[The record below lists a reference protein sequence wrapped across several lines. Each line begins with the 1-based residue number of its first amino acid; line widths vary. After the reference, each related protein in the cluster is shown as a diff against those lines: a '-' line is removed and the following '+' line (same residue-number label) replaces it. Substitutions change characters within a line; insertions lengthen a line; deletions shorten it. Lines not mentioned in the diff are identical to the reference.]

1 MALRAT
7 KKHTLFTRGCH
18 PLTARRFLD
27 LLEEL
32 CTEPQRDTPTP
43 ASSVG
48 GDTSWGLKDDSFFS
62 PQIIPVTGPREGGTK
77 VTIRG
82 ENLGLEFRDIASHV
96 KVAGVECSPLVDGYI
111 PAEQ

>member
-1 MALRAT
+1 MGALVDVGPTQGIAQRWG
-7 KKHTLFTRGCH
+7 R
-18 PLTARRFLD
+18 ARRLSLPHQQVGD
-27 LLEEL
+27 GSMLVPVQV
-32 CTEPQRDTPTP
+32 T
-43 ASSVG
+43 ASS
-48 GDTSWGLKDDSFFS
+48 L
-62 PQIIPVTGPREGGTK
+62 QIIPVTGPREGGTK

>member
-1 MALRAT
+1 MGALVDVGPTQGIAQRWG
-7 KKHTLFTRGCH
+7 R
-18 PLTARRFLD
+18 ARRLSFPHQQVGDGSMLVPVQV
-27 LLEEL
+27 
-32 CTEPQRDTPTP
+32 T
-43 ASSVG
+43 ASS
-48 GDTSWGLKDDSFFS
+48 L
-62 PQIIPVTGPREGGTK
+62 QIIPVTGPREGGTK